1 MAEGENYGVRKRRFE
16 NAPERHQEFGIID
29 DAVMS
34 KLSVEHS
41 SNTLSLEEWVKNG
54 IERLNDQKT
63 PFPRVF

>member
-1 MAEGENYGVRKRRFE
+1 MESENEDLKTLQNSIKNLE
-16 NAPERHQEFGIID
+16 SSTTP
-29 DAVMS
+29 VMS

-41 SNTLSLEEWVKNG
+41 SNTLSMEEWVKNG